1 MKGKEE
7 GKKGEVEKSALGTA
21 KVASF
26 LSKKRPECDGEVS
39 VAVFL
44 ETFNVNTDI

>member
-7 GKKGEVEKSALGTA
+7 GKEGEVEKTALRTA

-26 LSKKRPECDGEVS
+26 LSKKRPECDEEVS
-39 VAVFL
+39 VAAFL
-44 ETFNVNTDI
+44 EKLM